1 MRTILSQLFPVV
13 SIIFIEYYAF
23 SEASLDLNCVN
34 DYDTEMA
41 CQITAENP
49 NNCSEYKLNFT
60 LDIQAQP
67 MFTCPF
73 KSIYSRACECKFRVN
88 GFVIGETFKARLS
101 QKGNVMLTTDIKT
114 LESIKPKR
122 PIIISVNMTENGNFL
137 ITWDTNYT
145 HTTFQESLSTY
156 LTYSVKGDIDNEIT
170 ERLEHQTKYEIVG
183 RKLRPNSN
191 YVVWARV
198 ITDYNNK
205 SSDYSE
211 PYSFSTPSSLQD
223 ILKIIVPVSCF
234 ILVFFIFTIYH
245 CYHII
250 MREWWDKIPVPKIAP
265 SFEKKVPQ
273 FPSFRNKFSTVHL
286 ETSKLDHTGD
296 KTWNSFSNVDISS
309 QHSQHS
315 LGQDGDLSQ
324 VIYAQTGYESV
335 EETGS
340 KCEDQA
346 ANLHMPTSNKL
357 HKDLQPN
364 NSGSDMRMG
373 NSSGSS
379 FSNKCYMAST
389 SGGSCFLDQPI
400 RHSSDMEPLIPTD
413 FEYGPCNGCS
423 GPADTI
429 LSQLP
434 PSSSDITVILGYQ
447 STSEVLDHGNEPE
460 IDVSVDQAFIS
471 SHTDVNQILEMAFC
485 SKNLPSICE
494 SIVMPIDNEYQAF
507 QSLDRNTGE
516 HWSADHSTER
526 QQSLLQTTAMPA
538 CHSSNYSS
546 QQQTHTP
553 PFKGL
558 CRPVLHISPA
568 IQIDCSYQRV

>member
-1 MRTILSQLFPVV
+1 MLLLRFALV
-13 SIIFIEYYAF
+13 SVIFTEYFAF
-23 SEASLDLNCVN
+23 SQALLDLNCIN

-41 CQITAENP
+41 CQIPAE
-49 NNCSEYKLNFT
+49 NNCSEYKLDGFFY
-60 LDIQAQP
+60 IQPQE
-67 MFTCPF
+67 MFTCHFEPVYF
-73 KSIYSRACECKFRVN
+73 RACECKFRVN
-88 GFVIGETFKARLS
+88 GFAYRTTFKANLS
-101 QKGNVMLTTDIKT
+101 RKGNVSFTKDIET
-114 LESIKPKR
+114 NESIKPKR

-145 HTTFQESLSTY
+145 HRKVFYDSLSAQ
-156 LTYSVKGDIDNEIT
+156 LTYSVKGDTYNVTTDLLGKN
-170 ERLEHQTKYEIVG
+170 QTKYEIVG

-191 YVVWARV
+191 YAVWARV
-198 ITDYNNK
+198 ITNYNNK

-211 PYSFSTPSSLQD
+211 PYSFSTPSSLQN

-234 ILVFFIFTIYH
+234 ILVFFIFTMYH
-245 CYHII
+245 CYLII
-250 MREWWDKIPVPKIAP
+250 TREWWDKIPVPKIAP
-265 SFEKKVPQ
+265 IFEKKVPH
-273 FPSFRNKFSTVHL
+273 FPSFQNEISTVHL
-286 ETSKLDHTGD
+286 ETSKLDHTAD
-296 KTWNSFSNVDISS
+296 ETWNSFSNVDISS

-315 LGQDGDLSQ
+315 LGQSGDLSQ
-324 VIYAQTGYESV
+324 VIFAQTGYESV

-364 NSGSDMRMG
+364 NSGSDMRMDCG

-429 LSQLP
+429 LTQLP
-434 PSSSDITVILGYQ
+434 PSSSDITVVLGYQ

-460 IDVSVDQAFIS
+460 IDASVDQAFIS
-471 SHTDVNQILEMAFC
+471 FHTDV
-485 SKNLPSICE
+485 
-494 SIVMPIDNEYQAF
+494 
-507 QSLDRNTGE
+507 
-516 HWSADHSTER
+516 
-526 QQSLLQTTAMPA
+526 
-538 CHSSNYSS
+538 
-546 QQQTHTP
+546 
-553 PFKGL
+553 
-558 CRPVLHISPA
+558 SPG
-568 IQIDCSYQRV
+568 IEINCSYQMV